1 MQPFCVPGLG
11 VNKIVMKLLLEEERD
26 FTHIKQVKIPIRN
39 CYVYLEGIS
48 LLGEDKTGGPS
59 LHGR

>member
-1 MQPFCVPGLG
+1 M
-11 VNKIVMKLLLEEERD
+11 NKIVMELLLEEERD

-48 LLGEDKTGGPS
+48 LLGEDKRQGALVYTAGEQ
-59 LHGR
+59 GRAL

>member
-1 MQPFCVPGLG
+1 M
-11 VNKIVMKLLLEEERD
+11 NKIVKKLLLEEERD